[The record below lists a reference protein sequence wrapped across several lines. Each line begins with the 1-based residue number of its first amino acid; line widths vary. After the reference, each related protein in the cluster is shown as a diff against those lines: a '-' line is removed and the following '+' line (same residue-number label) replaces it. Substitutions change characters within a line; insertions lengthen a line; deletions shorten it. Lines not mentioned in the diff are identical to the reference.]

1 MRLLIYRQSSTNT
14 KWRFTKQKKSTLIHY
29 QRHRKISYLGYKTQR
44 VIIRILTLISKIKSY
59 DDSGKHFRVKTQSAV
74 PSFQRLKLTV
84 RSFGF
89 LAISETSCNSKT
101 LWQIKTPPQTKSS
114 TMMEVKTQI

>member
-59 DDSGKHFRVKTQSAV
+59 DDSGKHFRVKTQTLTTMPNHKSLLDEAPLNTLLLARTV
-74 PSFQRLKLTV
+74 RLKSWSPNL
-84 RSFGF
+84 
-89 LAISETSCNSKT
+89 
-101 LWQIKTPPQTKSS
+101 IKKIRTKA
-114 TMMEVKTQI
+114 VL